1 ALAATV
7 DQWDRDPWLLNAPA
21 GVVDLR
27 NGAVR
32 SARAEDYMTKI
43 TATAPGGDCP
53 QWHPF
58 LQKVTNDDNE
68 LARYLQRVM
77 GYALTGLTTEHALFF
92 LYGTGANG
100 KSVLMNTVAGI
111 MGDYHCT
118 AAIETFT
125 ESGRERHP
133 TELAMLRGARL
144 VTAIETEDGRRW
156 AES

>member
-1 ALAATV
+1 AERFVEQHQHQLRYVADWSQWLHYRDGCWRKESTLLAFDLARAICFEVARTRNKLSEQKKLCEAKTIAAVERIARANRALAATV

-58 LQKVTNDDNE
+58 LQKVTN
-68 LARYLQRVM
+68 
-77 GYALTGLTTEHALFF
+77 
-92 LYGTGANG
+92 
-100 KSVLMNTVAGI
+100 
-111 MGDYHCT
+111 
-118 AAIETFT
+118 
-125 ESGRERHP
+125 
-133 TELAMLRGARL
+133 
-144 VTAIETEDGRRW
+144 
-156 AES
+156 